1 MIPFNSSLFSMI
13 HDYFV
18 VYLPEQRNLSPNT
31 IRSYRKTIEE
41 LLDYTKE
48 MHHISLA
55 EVKLEHLTSDCILSY
70 LAYLRN
76 ERKCSVSTQNTR
88 AAAIRAFLSYVSDRD
103 ITAIHIMTQIKK
115 IPFAKPDTFQA
126 VDYLSTEAIS
136 AIVEQADVKTDK
148 GFRDRVLLI
157 LMYDTGARVQEIL
170 NLRLCDIQ
178 LGRAPKVTLFGK
190 GRKKRTVPLM
200 QKTAQYLKQYISRFH
215 DDRPKDAESY
225 LFYSIIHGQKERM
238 TDRRIRYLIEEYG
251 QKARAVCPEIP
262 EHIHPHLFRHSRAM
276 HLYQAG
282 MDLTLVS
289 QWLGHSNITTTLV
302 YAHADT
308 EQKRKAI
315 EAATP
320 SNSPLGKKLNPSRF
334 TVTDEELLKRLT
346 GLR

>member
-1 MIPFNSSLFSMI
+1 
-13 HDYFV
+13 
-18 VYLPEQRNLSPNT
+18 
-31 IRSYRKTIEE
+31 
-41 LLDYTKE
+41 
-48 MHHISLA
+48 
-55 EVKLEHLTSDCILSY
+55 
-70 LAYLRN
+70 
-76 ERKCSVSTQNTR
+76 
-88 AAAIRAFLSYVSDRD
+88 
-103 ITAIHIMTQIKK
+103 
-115 IPFAKPDTFQA
+115 
-126 VDYLSTEAIS
+126 
-136 AIVEQADVKTDK
+136 
-148 GFRDRVLLI
+148 
-157 LMYDTGARVQEIL
+157 
-170 NLRLCDIQ
+170 
-178 LGRAPKVTLFGK
+178 
-190 GRKKRTVPLM
+190 M
-200 QKTAQYLKQYISRFH
+200 QKTVQYLKQYISRFH
-215 DDRPKDAESY
+215 GDQPKEAERY
-225 LFYSIIHGQKERM
+225 LFYSIIHGQAEKM

-320 SNSPLGKKLNPSRF
+320 SNSPLGKQLNPSRF

>member
-1 MIPFNSSLFSMI
+1 MIPFNSSLFSLV

-18 VYLPEQRNLSPNT
+18 VYLPEQRNVSPNT
-31 IRSYRKTIEE
+31 IRSYRKTVEE

-48 MHHISLA
+48 KNHISLA
-55 EVKLEHLTSDCILSY
+55 EVKMEHLTADCIMSY

-76 ERKCSVSTQNTR
+76 ERNCSVSTQNTR

-103 ITAIHIMTQIKK
+103 VTAIHTMTQIRKL
-115 IPFAKPDTFQA
+115 PFAKPDTFQA
-126 VDYLSTEAIS
+126 VDYLSTAAIS
-136 AIVEQADVKTDK
+136 AIVEQADTETDK

-178 LGRAPKVTLFGK
+178 FGKVPKVTLFGK

-200 QKTAQYLKQYISRFH
+200 QKTVQYLKQYISRYH
-215 DDRPKDAESY
+215 AGRPKDADSY
-225 LFYSIIHGQKERM
+225 LFYSVIHGQAEKL
-238 TDRRIRYLIEEYG
+238 TDRRIRYIIEEYG

-320 SNSPLGKKLNPSRF
+320 SDSPLGKKLNPSRF
-334 TVTDEELLKRLT
+334 TVTDEELLKKLT